1 MSARSLVTGA
11 ALALC
16 AGLLSTVAPPTSTAT
31 ASAGADPGTNADAA
45 TASGF
50 RVRPIDWGRCREGY
64 LRKAGARCGMLTV
77 PLDHAAPDGPT
88 IRLAVSQVRHRGRTD
103 NGVMLTNPGG
113 PGGSGLFMA
122 TYGALV
128 PDRVGRT
135 YDWVGMDPRGVGA
148 SRPALSCDKRIVTLG
163 TRPDY
168 YPRTQAV
175 LDEWVG
181 ISEQYA
187 ADCGASAAARLLP
200 HLRTTD
206 TVADFEVLRE
216 ALGAERVSF
225 YGQSYGTYIAQV
237 YATLHPERI
246 DKLVLDGVVDP
257 RGIWYS
263 DQLGQQ
269 VALEKTLKRFRQWV
283 ARRHATYGLGRTARA
298 VERTYYRL
306 VRRLARHRVDG
317 VGSPDLVDLTLG
329 AGYTVGLWPSTAE
342 MLSELATRGTARI
355 ARRTYRLWYPTVE
368 GGDNGYVTYLA
379 TICTDA
385 PWPTDLDALFA
396 DAARLDRRH
405 PFFSWPNT
413 WFNQPCA
420 TWPAPAGTPVEIAS
434 ADREALLVGE
444 SLDGATPISGAY
456 EVRRRFTGA
465 VLVEGVGGTTHA
477 GSLSGVAC
485 VDHRIAA
492 YLADGSLPR
501 RRGGAGPDVRCRP
514 VPVPPVGG

>member
-1 MSARSLVTGA
+1 MSTRSLVAGTVL
-11 ALALC
+11 ALA
-16 AGLLSTVAPPTSTAT
+16 AGLLTALAPSTAT
-31 ASAGADPGTNADAA
+31 GAGSAAA
-45 TASGF
+45 EPDRPAVAVRPAF
-50 RVRPIDWGRCREGY
+50 KARPIDWGRCREGY
-64 LRKAGARCGMLTV
+64 LRDAGARCGMLTV

-88 IRLAVSQVRHRGRTD
+88 IRLAVSRVRHRGSTD

-113 PGGSGLFMA
+113 PGGSGLYLA

-128 PDRVGRT
+128 PDRVGRS

-168 YPRTQAV
+168 DPRRQAI
-175 LDEWVG
+175 LDEWIG
-181 ISEQYA
+181 ISEGYA
-187 ADCGASAAARLLP
+187 ADCGTSAAARLLP

-206 TVADFEVLRE
+206 TVADFEVLRK
-216 ALGAERVSF
+216 ALGAEQVSF

-257 RGIWYS
+257 RGIWYA

-269 VALEKTLKRFRQWV
+269 VGFEKSLRKFRQWV
-283 ARRHATYGLGRTARA
+283 ARRHATYGLGRTAAA

-306 VRRLARHRVDG
+306 LRRLARRPVDG
-317 VGSPDLVDLTLG
+317 VASPDLADLTLG
-329 AGYTVGLWPSTAE
+329 AGYTVGLWPDTAE

-355 ARRTYRLWYPTVE
+355 ARRTYRSWYPTVE
-368 GGDNGYVTYLA
+368 GGDNGYATYLA

-385 PWPTDLDALFA
+385 QWPTDLDALFA
-396 DAARLDRRH
+396 DAARLDRRY
-405 PFFSWPNT
+405 PFFTWPNT
-413 WFNQPCA
+413 WFNQPCR
-420 TWPAPAGTPVEIAS
+420 TWPAPAGTPVEIATS
-434 ADREALLVGE
+434 DRDALLVGE
-444 SLDGATPISGAY
+444 TLDGATPIAGAR
-456 EVRRRFTGA
+456 ELRRRFTGA

-485 VDHRIAA
+485 VDDRIAA

-501 RRGGAGPDVRCRP
+501 RRDGSGADVRCRP
-514 VPVPPVGG
+514 VPVPTG